1 MISGENL
8 AQGFQGTTLAAF
20 LTSLVN
26 QRFTATQFALF
37 SSLVM
42 LPGKLL
48 SAVSGGIVE
57 QTGYGTYFWITALVS
72 IPAIFLFFWMY
83 PRIDMGNGDEPAHRR
98 GVPPDEPH

>member
-1 MISGENL
+1 
-8 AQGFQGTTLAAF
+8 
-20 LTSLVN
+20 
-26 QRFTATQFALF
+26 
-37 SSLVM
+37 M

-48 SAVSGGIVE
+48 SAGSGGIHE
-57 QTGYGTYFWITALVS
+57 QTGCGTYFWITALVS